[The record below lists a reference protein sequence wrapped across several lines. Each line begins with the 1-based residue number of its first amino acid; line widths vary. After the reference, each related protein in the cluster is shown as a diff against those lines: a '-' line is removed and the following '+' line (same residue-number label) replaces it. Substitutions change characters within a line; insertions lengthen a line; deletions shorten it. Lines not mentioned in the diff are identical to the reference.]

1 MARRTHLE
9 LRPMMRLLPILALL
23 SIGLSACLK
32 DEVDVAALTTNGLDP
47 DYVGPAIIDLVN
59 DTTVILYDQQNQPV
73 DTVVRQ
79 LVRVNEALL
88 PPGTIWDLYIVK
100 ENTGEIIDHTSDIPQ
115 PDSTYHHVQL
125 GTAYCYTYQL
135 KVQYSLTKAYRYCT
149 TAAL

>member
-1 MARRTHLE
+1 MK
-9 LRPMMRLLPILALL
+9 RLLPILALL

-32 DEVDVAALTTNGLDP
+32 DEVDVATLTTNGLDP
-47 DYVGPAIIDLVN
+47 DYSGPAIIDLIS
-59 DTTVILYDQQNQPV
+59 DTTIILYDQQNQPV

-79 LVRVNEALL
+79 LVRVNETLL

-100 ENTGEIIDHTSDIPQ
+100 ENTNEIIDYTSDIPQ

-125 GTAYCYTYQL
+125 GTDYCYTYQL